1 MQGKILNP
9 QDPRVIKTKKQFLSA
24 FKELFLLY
32 DDYMSI
38 TVKELCDKANL
49 NRKTFYLHY
58 KQVDDLLIEIQNE
71 YIQGLYERIK
81 DLDFF
86 NDAEA
91 VVRAQFEMNESNP
104 VYKKVSTSSIY
115 FHTKEMGKKKL
126 FDYLVEKG
134 KVLKVTEDTATFV
147 DIIYHYYE
155 MTIYIMYKRWVIKNY
170 PIAKEEM
177 IALTAKLIKQ
187 GISFYK

>member
-1 MQGKILNP
+1 MQSKILNP
-9 QDPRVIKTKKQFLSA
+9 QDPRVIKTKKQFLNA

-71 YIQGLYERIK
+71 YIQELYERIK
-81 DLDFF
+81 NLDFF
-86 NDAEA
+86 KDAEA
-91 VVRAQFEMNESNP
+91 IVRAQFEMNESDP
-104 VYKKVSTSSIY
+104 VYKKVATSSIY

-147 DIIYHYYE
+147 DIVYHYYE
-155 MTIYIMYKRWVIKNY
+155 MTIYIMYKRWVTKNY

-177 IALTAKLIKQ
+177 IVLTAKLIKQ
-187 GISFYK
+187 GMSFYK